1 MIRHFVLIRFRSN
14 FSKVEREKLFD
25 AFSLLKNQ
33 LKVIRD
39 LRVRANVSFENHVK
53 HNFNDALVLDFEDAA
68 ARDAYLIDPRHQ
80 AVGAQLVSAAEGG
93 LNGIVV
99 FDMEV

>member
-1 MIRHFVLIRFRSN
+1 M
-14 FSKVEREKLFD
+14 EREKLFD
-25 AFSLLKNQ
+25 AFSGLKNQ

-39 LRVRANVSFENHVK
+39 LRVRVNVSFENHVK
-53 HNFNDALVLDFEDAA
+53 HNFNDALVLDFDDVA

-99 FDMEV
+99 FDMEL

>member
-14 FSKVEREKLFD
+14 FFKEEKEKLFD
-25 AFSLLKNQ
+25 AFSLLKSQ
-33 LKVIRD
+33 LTVIRD
-39 LRVRANVSFENHVK
+39 LQFRANVSFEDHVK
-53 HNFNDALVLDFEDAA
+53 HNFNDALILDFEDAA
-68 ARDAYLIDPRHQ
+68 VRDAYLVDSRHQ

>member
-1 MIRHFVLIRFRSN
+1 LIRHLVLIRFRSN
-14 FSKVEREKLFD
+14 FSKVEKEKLFE
-25 AFSLLKNQ
+25 AFSVLKNQ

-53 HNFNDALVLDFEDAA
+53 HNFNDALVLDFDDVA

-80 AVGAQLVSAAEGG
+80 AVGAQLVLAAEGG

>member
-1 MIRHFVLIRFRSN
+1 MIRHFALIRFRSN
-14 FSKVEREKLFD
+14 FCQEEKEKLFD

-33 LKVIRD
+33 LTVIRD
-39 LRVRANVSFENHVK
+39 LQFRANVSFEDHVK
-53 HNFNDALVLDFEDAA
+53 HNFNDALIPDFEDAA
-68 ARDAYLIDPRHQ
+68 ARDAYLVDLRHQ

-99 FDMEV
+99 FDMED